1 MRSSAW
7 EYKRNIKKVVHPKT
21 VTGKITKT
29 EKSAPGKKTTVAA
42 TKKERYI
49 QAKGGRKTATATA
62 RIYQKG
68 KGIIVNDKEYKEYF
82 TGERNQKKVAAPFAL
97 LNISEKI
104 KATVKVS
111 GSGINAQADAVRNAI
126 ARALVKQDN
135 EFRKTL
141 KPAGFLTR
149 DSRMAERKKY
159 GLKKARR
166 APQWS
171 KR

>member
-1 MRSSAW
+1 MAV
-7 EYKRNIKKVVHPKT
+7 KK
-21 VTGKITKT
+21 
-29 EKSAPGKKTTVAA
+29 APPVGGN
-42 TKKERYI
+42 KKEKYT

-62 RIYQKG
+62 RIFAG
-68 KGIIVNDKEYKEYF
+68 SKGITINDKDYTQYF
-82 TGERNQKKVAAPFAL
+82 VSPENQKKVESPFAKL
-97 LNISEKI
+97 QLSDEM
-104 KATVKVS
+104 KATIKVS

-126 ARALVKQDN
+126 ARALVKLDV

-141 KPAGFLTR
+141 KPLGYLTR
-149 DSRMAERKKY
+149 DSRMVERKKY